1 MKASGDLCPEKV
13 LSESIVRRRF
23 LSTVAPTHSTFAFLV
38 FIELNTYLKI
48 PDIKSQNQ
56 KTKITNNRLFKSP
69 QKAACPR
76 STEPGLR
83 DVS

>member
-1 MKASGDLCPEKV
+1 MRASGDHCPEKV

-23 LSTVAPTHSTFAFLV
+23 LSTVALTHSTFAFLI

-48 PDIKSQNQ
+48 PDIKLQNQ
-56 KTKITNNRLFKSP
+56 KTKITNNRLLKSP
-69 QKAACPR
+69 QEVSCPR
-76 STEPGLR
+76 NTEPGLR